1 MFIGVIYEIK
11 CVYKFNVTVLHSVN
25 YIIEV

>member
-1 MFIGVIYEIK
+1 MFSGVIYEII
-11 CVYKFNVTVLHSVN
+11 CVDKFNVTVVYSVN